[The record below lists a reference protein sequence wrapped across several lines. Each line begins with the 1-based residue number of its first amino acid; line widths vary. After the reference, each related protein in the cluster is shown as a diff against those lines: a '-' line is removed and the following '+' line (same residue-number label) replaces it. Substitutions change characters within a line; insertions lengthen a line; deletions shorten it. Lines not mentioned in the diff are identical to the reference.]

1 MSIEAAIALFALL
14 TGCLG
19 GGFMFLN
26 SRINAAEA
34 KSEALVTSFWS
45 RAESTFATK
54 VDLAR
59 MEGKL
64 DAILMKIEYLAEKRD
79 E

>member
-1 MSIEAAIALFALL
+1 MSIEALIALFALVA
-14 TGCLG
+14 TCMG

-26 SRINAAEA
+26 NRINDAEA
-34 KSEALVTSFWS
+34 KSLALVADFWS

-64 DAILMKIEYLAEKRD
+64 DAILLKIEYLAEKRH